1 MIERRYTTGSGY
13 RPLLLTTKTLYPRW
27 EQLLWEVRMP
37 EHRSLILVLPQG
49 SSKTRACLL
58 AIAKQYEA
66 RGGAVRVIEGSPGVE
81 RYYEVRRR
89 LTTGSRRGA

>member
-27 EQLLWEVRMP
+27 RELLWEVRLP
-37 EHRSLILVLPQG
+37 ERHSVIVVLPQG
-49 SSKTRACLL
+49 LAKTRATLL
-58 AIAKQYEA
+58 AIARHHEA

-81 RYYEVRRR
+81 RYYAARKRLSEGRR
-89 LTTGSRRGA
+89 